1 MTMVCVMSSK
11 LTWQEIL
18 VPGKGSCNKIS
29 SFSPVTCPYHDLLKF
44 VTNKFNVV
52 VTVKIMISELETP
65 LFLLPNSVKLMR
77 KLTLIQMTDARF
89 TVNKNISGKKIILRK
104 KFQFFILCAFL
115 VMVDVLELQNE
126 RNKRNLVLLFF
137 RLRINMMFQCSKRQ
151 LIDIR

>member
-1 MTMVCVMSSK
+1 M
-11 LTWQEIL
+11 
-18 VPGKGSCNKIS
+18 VPGNGSGNKIS

-89 TVNKNISGKKIILRK
+89 TVTKNMSGKKS
-104 KFQFFILCAFL
+104 F
-115 VMVDVLELQNE
+115 
-126 RNKRNLVLLFF
+126 
-137 RLRINMMFQCSKRQ
+137 
-151 LIDIR
+151 